1 MVFVFIHDKDLL
13 WVLDKK
19 AENVVNS
26 MLIKARSI
34 SVMTNYFTVKNNVI
48 AFLTHIEEFVEASIK
63 SEDLQSEILTESVK
77 PSIRKIFL
85 ANLCQIY
92 LCIGKIK
99 KALHCYNSIKNNKE
113 FDDIRTDIDPGLNVL
128 GLAIFY
134 EINSLD
140 NIECLIRSYKRK
152 SDFMFQNKIYIA
164 IINFFSDICKETED
178 KKIKLLFEE
187 IIIKVNNIDK
197 KDSKSIFFL
206 ENTLISA
213 WLRKKI
219 DEFK

>member
-1 MVFVFIHDKDLL
+1 
-13 WVLDKK
+13 
-19 AENVVNS
+19 
-26 MLIKARSI
+26 
-34 SVMTNYFTVKNNVI
+34 
-48 AFLTHIEEFVEASIK
+48 
-63 SEDLQSEILTESVK
+63 
-77 PSIRKIFL
+77 
-85 ANLCQIY
+85 
-92 LCIGKIK
+92 
-99 KALHCYNSIKNNKE
+99 
-113 FDDIRTDIDPGLNVL
+113 
-128 GLAIFY
+128 
-134 EINSLD
+134 
-140 NIECLIRSYKRK
+140 
-152 SDFMFQNKIYIA
+152 MFQNKIYIA